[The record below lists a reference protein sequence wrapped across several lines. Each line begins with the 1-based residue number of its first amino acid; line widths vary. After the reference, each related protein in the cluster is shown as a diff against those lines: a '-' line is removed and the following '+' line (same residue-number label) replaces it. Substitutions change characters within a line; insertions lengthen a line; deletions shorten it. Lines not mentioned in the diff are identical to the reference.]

1 MGDYDFLKKL
11 EINEL
16 ELLSEKIKTIKGIIE
31 LNKEISY
38 VKSNKV
44 SMLMID
50 IDDKENEN
58 VEKNISL
65 TNINEEDEK
74 KDCSHSLTINQKIKL
89 KDLSLPY
96 EVEKIIKEYNLVTI
110 DDLINTDFSSFSNIS
125 SSVKK
130 SIEWVKKEYDY
141 SAFESDLLTRKKK

>member
-58 VEKNISL
+58 VEKNILL

-74 KDCSHSLTINQKIKL
+74 KDLFQSLL
-89 KDLSLPY
+89 Y
-96 EVEKIIKEYNLVTI
+96 V
-110 DDLINTDFSSFSNIS
+110 
-125 SSVKK
+125 
-130 SIEWVKKEYDY
+130 
-141 SAFESDLLTRKKK
+141 

>member
-74 KDCSHSLTINQKIKL
+74 KDCSHNLTINQKIKL

-110 DDLINTDFSSFSNIS
+110 DDLINTDFSSFNNIS

-141 SAFESDLLTRKKK
+141 SRSPK

>member
-58 VEKNISL
+58 VEKNILL

-74 KDCSHSLTINQKIKL
+74 KDCSHNLTINQKIKL

-110 DDLINTDFSSFSNIS
+110 DDLINTDFSSFNNIS

-130 SIEWVKKEYDY
+130 SIKKKKKEYDY